1 MVSYGKG
8 LKIIHNENNVL
19 TDDSL
24 VTVRGL
30 LKELKQAC
38 LYIGNEHPPGFKVLC
53 HPFIH

>member
-53 HPFIH
+53 HPFLH